1 MFGVNVHV
9 TSHAHTFVHTYSRA
23 RFYARRA
30 NWYGLGWHHDAH
42 VDAIYGARIGHQ
54 LIQPWF
60 V

>member
-9 TSHAHTFVHTYSRA
+9 TSHTHTCVHTYLRA
-23 RFYARRA
+23 RFYARHA
-30 NWYGLGWHHDAH
+30 NWYGLGWHH

-54 LIQPWF
+54 LIQPWH